1 MIAGYLFISKSETN
15 RETERLVDKLG
26 YIHVVWEV
34 SGISDFSSRKKEK
47 AETVILKPTG
57 PSEARIG
64 KWIQH
69 F

>member
-1 MIAGYLFISKSETN
+1 M
-15 RETERLVDKLG
+15 ERLVDKLG

-34 SGISDFSSRKKEK
+34 SGISDFSPRKKEE
-47 AETVILKPTG
+47 AELVILKPTG
-57 PSEARIG
+57 PSEARLG